1 MANERVD
8 GREQVGEAIG
18 VLFAASRDSVVWAA
32 RSAGEIQI
40 DSIAIS
46 RKVASSVVK
55 SVGEVAVEAFD
66 VWEQATKKALQT
78 SRALGQEVGATVRLL
93 VHDLPV
99 GVIEVV
105 RHVLASA
112 SDAVKGGIREAADI
126 GTTAAASVSRVAHES
141 TQATQRVAGDVTGA
155 ARAGIGGAIEVSR
168 AAGATGVRAA
178 REVLGGL
185 IDGARGIGNI
195 RPLRLRVAA
204 APSSPRSVAGRGRR
218 RAASEGAAS

>member
-1 MANERVD
+1 MANERVE

-18 VLFAASRDSVVWAA
+18 VLFAASRDSVVWAV

-46 RKVASSVVK
+46 RKIASSAIK

-78 SRALGQEVGATVRLL
+78 SRTLGQEAGATVKLL
-93 VHDLPV
+93 VRDLPV

-105 RHVLASA
+105 RHVLTSA

-126 GTTAAASVSRVAHES
+126 GTIAAASVSRVAHES

-178 REVLGGL
+178 REVLGG
-185 IDGARGIGNI
+185 IVDGARGIGNI

-204 APSSPRSVAGRGRR
+204 PSSPRVAGRGRR